1 MTSYGDPHAGN
12 GYDDEQYRQSYPA
25 PVQNSG
31 RASVPSD
38 DYGYDYSSSD
48 QADYG
53 QYSANG
59 GGYAQGG
66 GYGGADQNGYGD
78 QGYGQAPVNPPISP
92 AAGRASVGASA
103 GRATVGGSAGRA
115 SVGAP
120 AGRASVP
127 GVAGRASVRPAG
139 LDMEDDEQSAGKGK
153 NAKAGKSGKS
163 GKKKRNKLTIALA
176 SVAVLIMLAGGGMI
190 AFTSFL
196 SGVPEPG
203 EFKLQQNTLIYAADG
218 TTQVAQLGTENR
230 RIVDMKVL
238 DKKIKDTLIA
248 GEDQEFYNHDG
259 IDLWGIARAAWNN
272 LTGGATQGASTITQQ
287 YARAA
292 AQDLEVSYA
301 RKLREAVWA
310 RELEQEY
317 SKDEILGFYV
327 NTAYFG
333 RGATGVGAAA
343 KAYFNVE
350 AEKLTIAQAAVLGA
364 VLKQPEPQ
372 CGDVELKDCQYK
384 GYDPQNDEAAAKD
397 RWNYV
402 LNSVVKMNTL
412 TQAEVDQVKA
422 EGFPK
427 VTTFTPGGKNNATWG
442 IKGSSTGPVI
452 NYIKKEMET
461 PEVKK
466 ALDAIGVT
474 DWKNGGLKIT
484 LTINP
489 KAQAELE
496 KRLYRE
502 YVTAD
507 TCRDK
512 KDKIVPFTLAED
524 GKTRI
529 GKDKKPLVTDSAKSK
544 DPKYV
549 TCEAEV
555 SKVTERSTSM
565 LNKYPKNVTAAA
577 VSINPQ
583 TGAVLAY
590 YGGMDGTTY
599 DKAGRNGEG
608 GPFVGGGHSPA
619 SSFKIYTLAAAVQA
633 GISVESHWDPTD
645 FYPKGSKTK
654 IRNAGRDGADAG
666 CHTNC
671 TLKLMAQKSYNVPF
685 YKVTEKIGPAAVM
698 DMAAKAGVTMIWDDG
713 NKAYD
718 LTKKKGSEVPLGPHV
733 GFGQYPITVLD
744 HASGIAT
751 FAANGIYNKPH
762 FIAKVE
768 RKVTEDGKSVWKPVP
783 GTGPKIKGKQT
794 IDPKVVGEVNAVL
807 KNYGGNKLNSR
818 DSVSKSGTWQAGNKW
833 AGQNSSAWYV
843 GYTPQIATAVWVGNY
858 AGESRPITDRSG
870 NKIGS
875 GDLPKDIWVGF
886 MNKANE
892 LLKFGPKPI
901 EQGCGGCI
909 GDPDAGDGKET
920 TPTPD
925 PGACFLN
932 PNQPGCENQ
941 PGGPGGPGGPG
952 NNPNPSPTPSGTG
965 GGGICI
971 PKPGKPCP

>member
-53 QYSANG
+53 QYSASNG
-59 GGYAQGG
+59 GYPAQGG
-66 GYGGADQNGYGD
+66 GYSSADQQGYGD

-92 AAGRASVGASA
+92 AAGRATVGASA
-103 GRATVGGSAGRA
+103 GRATVGAPAGRA
-115 SVGAP
+115 TVGAP
-120 AGRASVP
+120 AGRATV
-127 GVAGRASVRPAG
+127 GGRASVRPAG
-139 LDMEDDEQSAGKGK
+139 LDMEDDGQPAGKGK
-153 NAKAGKSGKS
+153 NAKAGKSGKP
-163 GKKKRNKLTIALA
+163 GKKKRNKLTIAIA

-203 EFKLQQNTLIYAADG
+203 EFKLQQNTLIFASDG
-218 TTQVAQLGTENR
+218 KTQVAQLGTENR
-230 RIVDMKVL
+230 RLVDMKVL
-238 DKKIKDTLIA
+238 EQKVKDTLIA

-292 AQDLEVSYA
+292 AKDLEVSYA

-317 SKDEILGFYV
+317 TKDEILGFYV

-343 KAYFNVE
+343 KAYFNVD
-350 AEKLTIAQAAVLGA
+350 AEKLTIAQAALLGA

-384 GYDPQNDEAAAKD
+384 GYDPQNDEEAAKD

-402 LNSVVKMNTL
+402 LNSVVKMGTL

-427 VTTFTPGGKNNATWG
+427 TITFTPGGKNNATWG

-466 ALDAIGVT
+466 ALEALDIN

-484 LTINP
+484 LTIDP

-502 YVTAD
+502 YVT
-507 TCRDK
+507 TEICRDK
-512 KDKIVPFTLAED
+512 KGKPVAFTLAED
-524 GKTRI
+524 GKTRV
-529 GKDKKPLVTDSAKSK
+529 GKDGKPLLVDPKKSK
-544 DPKYV
+544 DAKFV
-549 TCEAEV
+549 TCETEV
-555 SKVTERSTSM
+555 TKVTERSTSM
-565 LNKYPKNVTAAA
+565 LNKYPRNVTAAA
-577 VSINPQ
+577 VAINPQ
-583 TGAVLAY
+583 TGGVIAY

-599 DKAGRNGEG
+599 DKAGKNGEG

-619 SSFKIYTLAAAVQA
+619 SSFKIYTLAAAVEA
-633 GISVESHWDPTD
+633 NISVDSLWDPTP
-645 FYPKGSKTK
+645 YTPKGAKSQ

-666 CHTNC
+666 CHKNC

-685 YKVTEKIGPAAVM
+685 YKVTEKITPAKVM

-762 FIAKVE
+762 FVAKVE

-807 KNYGGNKLNSR
+807 KNYGGTKLSGR

-858 AGESRPITDRSG
+858 ASESRPINDPNG

-875 GDLPKDIWVGF
+875 GDLPKDIWKSF
-886 MNKANE
+886 MNRADE
-892 LLKFGPKPI
+892 VLKFGPKPI
-901 EQGCGGCI
+901 EVGCGGCI
-909 GDPDAGDGKET
+909 GDTEVGDGVET
-920 TPTPD
+920 TPSVPAD
-925 PGACFLN
+925 CIFN

-941 PGGPGGPGGPG
+941 PGNPNGPGNPG

-965 GGGICI
+965 GGGICV

>member
-12 GYDDEQYRQSYPA
+12 GYDDEQYRQSYPPP
-25 PVQNSG
+25 PVQNTG

-38 DYGYDYSSSD
+38 DYGYDYSSGD

-59 GGYAQGG
+59 GGYPQGG
-66 GYGGADQNGYGD
+66 GYSGADQNGYGD
-78 QGYGQAPVNPPISP
+78 PGYGQAPVSPPISP
-92 AAGRASVGASA
+92 AAGRATVGASA
-103 GRATVGGSAGRA
+103 GRATVGGTAGRA
-115 SVGAP
+115 TVGAP
-120 AGRASVP
+120 PGRASVP

-139 LDMEDDEQSAGKGK
+139 LDTGEDELPSGKGK
-153 NAKAGKSGKS
+153 NAKAGKNGKP

-203 EFKLQQNTLIYAADG
+203 SFKLQQNTLIFASDG
-218 TTQVAQLGTENR
+218 KTQVAQLGTENR
-230 RIVDMKVL
+230 RLVDMKVL

-292 AQDLEVSYA
+292 ADDLEVSYA

-317 SKDEILGFYV
+317 TKDEILGFYV

-343 KAYFNVE
+343 KAYFGVD
-350 AEKLTIAQAAVLGA
+350 AEKLTIDQAAMLGA

-412 TQAEVDQVKA
+412 TQAEVDEVKA
-422 EGFPK
+422 KGFPK
-427 VTTFTPGGKNNATWG
+427 WIPFTPGGKNNATWG

-466 ALDAIGVT
+466 ALEAIGIT

-484 LTINP
+484 LTIDA
-489 KAQAELE
+489 KAQSELE
-496 KRLYRE
+496 KRVNRE
-502 YVTAD
+502 YIVVEI
-507 TCRDK
+507 C
-512 KDKIVPFTLAED
+512 KDKAGKTVQYTLAED
-524 GKTRI
+524 GKT
-529 GKDKKPLVTDSAKSK
+529 KLDKVDGKPLLTDPKNPK
-544 DPKYV
+544 DPKKITCRSEV
-549 TCEAEV
+549 TKA
-555 SKVTERSTSM
+555 TNTPTSL

-583 TGAVLAY
+583 TGGVLAY

-599 DKAGRNGEG
+599 DKAGKNGEG
-608 GPFVGGGHSPA
+608 GPYVTGGHSPA
-619 SSFKIYTLAAAVQA
+619 SSFKIYTLAAAVKA
-633 GISVESHWDPTD
+633 GVSVESHWDPTP
-645 FYPKGSKTK
+645 FTPKGSKTK
-654 IRNAGRDGADAG
+654 LRNADRSNPPCG
-666 CHTNC
+666 TNC
-671 TLKLMAQKSYNVPF
+671 TLAKMAQLSFNVPF
-685 YKVTEKIGPAAVM
+685 YKVTEKITPAAVM
-698 DMAAKAGVTMIWDDG
+698 DMASAAGVSMIWDDSG
-713 NKAYD
+713 KGFD
-718 LTKKKGSEVPLGPHV
+718 LTKKKGNEVPLGPHV

-744 HASGIAT
+744 HATGIAT
-751 FAANGIYNKPH
+751 FAANGIYHKPH
-762 FIAKVE
+762 FIEKVE
-768 RKVTEDGKSVWKPVP
+768 RKVTEGDKSVWKPVA
-783 GTGPKIKGKQT
+783 GTGAKTKGERR
-794 IDPKVVGEVNAVL
+794 IDANIVGEVNTVL
-807 KNYGGNKLNSR
+807 KNYSGTKLSGR
-818 DSVSKSGTWQAGNKW
+818 DSVSKSGTWQAGNQW

-858 AGESRPITDRSG
+858 LHESEPIRDPDG

-875 GDLPKDIWVGF
+875 GNLPKTIWTSF
-886 MNKANE
+886 MNKADDV
-892 LLKFGPKPI
+892 LKFGPKPI
-901 EQGCGGCI
+901 EFGCGGCI
-909 GDPDAGDGKET
+909 GDQDAGDGKET

-925 PGACFLN
+925 PASCFLN

-941 PGGPGGPGGPG
+941 PGNPG
-952 NNPNPSPTPSGTG
+952 NPGNPNPNPSPTPSGTA